1 MKIILS
7 LVLCLLLPT
16 ITQAVETPAGAT
28 VIEKL
33 GLLNGQALACRQMDL
48 SSRAKGALVAHAPK
62 TRETGEAFEAA
73 TNRAFLKPAVCG
85 DRKRLAMEVNAA
97 IIELR
102 LAFPASRHDTA
113 SREIPAEIVTRYVL
127 QDHNGRAVTDQD
139 FRGRFQLLTFGYT
152 SCPDVC
158 PTTLLEMATVM
169 KSLGEEARRVQPLF
183 VTVDPERDSLAVLKS
198 YVSSFDARILGLGGS
213 PELVRKVAD
222 NFKVRFEKV
231 RDPAAAPEHYVV
243 DHTAGMY
250 LLGPDG
256 RFLAK
261 FPYAMPVDELT
272 RRLGDYL
279 KAVPATATA
288 GN

>member
-1 MKIILS
+1 MAGKSTLARIRLVAWT
-7 LVLCLLLPT
+7 LVLL
-16 ITQAVETPAGAT
+16 
-28 VIEKL
+28 
-33 GLLNGQALACRQMDL
+33 ALAATLWFAVIAPRFDRSIQSTLGRGDYRL
-48 SSRAKGALVAHAPK
+48 ETTDGGAFSEASLPGAPS
-62 TRETGEAFEAA
+62 
-73 TNRAFLKPAVCG
+73 AV
-85 DRKRLAMEVNAA
+85 V
-97 IIELR
+97 
-102 LAFPASRHDTA
+102 
-113 SREIPAEIVTRYVL
+113 
-127 QDHNGRAVTDQD
+127 
-139 FRGRFQLLTFGYT
+139 FGYAH
-152 SCPDVC
+152 CPDVC
-158 PTTLLEMATVM
+158 PTTLLEMAAVM
-169 KSLGEEARRVQPLF
+169 KNLGEDARRVQPLF

-198 YVSSFDARILGLGGS
+198 YVSSFDGRILGLGGS

-231 RDPAAAPEHYVV
+231 RDPAAAPGHYVV

-279 KAVPATATA
+279 KASPAPATA